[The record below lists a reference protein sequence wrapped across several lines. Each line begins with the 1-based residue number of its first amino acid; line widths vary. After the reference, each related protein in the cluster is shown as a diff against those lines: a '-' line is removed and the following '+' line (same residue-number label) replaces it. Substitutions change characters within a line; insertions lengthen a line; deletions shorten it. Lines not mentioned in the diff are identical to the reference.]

1 MRLRDA
7 RLCLDC
13 DEVHDSAICPVCGSE
28 SFTYISRWVPLP
40 ETERPARP
48 ELGEQANVYR
58 ELLADD
64 GKPQRKGNLLKG
76 GLLGLTALGLASWAW
91 RSTRPKGK
99 TKT

>member
-40 ETERPARP
+40 ETERPSRP
-48 ELGEQANVYR
+48 ELAEQANVYR
-58 ELLADD
+58 ELLSDEGPPRR
-64 GKPQRKGNLLKG
+64 GKLLKG
-76 GLLGLTALGLASWAW
+76 GLLGLTALGLAGWAW
-91 RSTRPKGK
+91 RTARPPKGK